1 MLLKIL
7 ESKEKNMRL
16 SIEFLIKTDRDLY
29 LQHHILR
36 KHPVVIREQP
46 PNLQKTRT
54 QNHPRRNPLR
64 ETESYL
70 GTKLLQG
77 LLRDFHASAVV

>member
-1 MLLKIL
+1 MLPKIL

-29 LQHHILR
+29 LQHQILR

-46 PNLQKTRT
+46 LNRQKTRT
-54 QNHPRRNPLR
+54 QNHLRRNPLR

-70 GTKLLQG
+70 GTKLLQRLHQD
-77 LLRDFHASAVV
+77 LLASAVV

>member
-1 MLLKIL
+1 MLPKIL

-16 SIEFLIKTDRDLY
+16 SIEFLIKTDLDLY
-29 LQHHILR
+29 LQHQILR
-36 KHPVVIREQP
+36 KHHQVITEQP

-54 QNHPRRNPLR
+54 QNHPRRNLLR

-70 GTKLLQG
+70 GTKLLQR
-77 LLRDFHASAVV
+77 LLRDLHASAVV